1 MAAMT
6 TTARERLQAE
16 RQIFAAKARLNAVR
30 ARIKVRVAAMKRDE
44 LDALI
49 ATGKLSAQAR
59 RDEREDY
66 RAQAALAGAIA
77 KLAAPG
83 A

>member
-1 MAAMT
+1 
-6 TTARERLQAE
+6 
-16 RQIFAAKARLNAVR
+16 
-30 ARIKVRVAAMKRDE
+30 MKRDE